1 MGYGCSYSTKE
12 FLRGYL
18 HYSQTQRPHPSE
30 LSPVFH
36 GTYYSAVEIR
46 QGCREQIDLDRHA
59 SDVEVIKAWL
69 LLESAHSEF
78 LASQEKTD
86 HFIEVPAGS
95 SLQTQLFD

>member
-1 MGYGCSYSTKE
+1 MAICITIKPSDLILLNY
-12 FLRGYL
+12 LRCFMA
-18 HYSQTQRPHPSE
+18 R
-30 LSPVFH
+30 
-36 GTYYSAVEIR
+36 YYSAVEIR